1 MLCDCINNM
10 ETMTPEAT
18 AFHLIF
24 EFQRDIIGDN
34 KKAKECALKV
44 VKHIIQELESERVF
58 ERIDYWNEVKKEIKK
73 V

>member
-1 MLCDCINNM
+1 M
-10 ETMTPEAT
+10 MTAKAT

-44 VKHIIQELESERVF
+44 VKHIIDELDSERVF
-58 ERIDYWNEVKKEIKK
+58 ERIYFWNEVKKEIEKL
-73 V
+73 